1 MTAMWE
7 EQNNEIYL
15 HKNKTFF
22 SVETNSI
29 VFSSSMAAANT
40 LYKEILIVQ
49 RSENDKDLWEHEP
62 TPAVSSCPDKTFC
75 FH

>member
-1 MTAMWE
+1 MTAMLE

-22 SVETNSI
+22 PVETNSI

-40 LYKEILIVQ
+40 LYKRIFEFI
-49 RSENDKDLWEHEP
+49 E
-62 TPAVSSCPDKTFC
+62 
-75 FH
+75 